1 MNKPTSNPNASFGRW
16 ALYSV
21 AFAIYFAVG
30 LAYNHYAGEH
40 ANPILQILFLPAT
53 AVIAINPSHAI
64 HNESMQGGGIDTL
77 NWAIHGLMG
86 LLFVGWV
93 GYFGYVLFRFRRKVN
108 PTADYAGVKSHIST
122 YIEGI
127 VALVEGVLLIGLAI
141 PLWAHAVQ
149 KFPDEKDKNTV
160 VIRVIAQQFLWN
172 VWYPDS
178 SRPNTENFG
187 SLDTTS
193 GNVALDT
200 KDPKSKGNFI
210 IKNDLVVPKGHK
222 VIVHI
227 SSRDVIHCFACK
239 PLRVTQDAIPG
250 LNIPA
255 WFQPANEGKYW
266 INCAQ
271 LCGSGHYS
279 MRASVTVVSETEY
292 EKFLASNS
300 KAGESSGGY
309 E

>member
-16 ALYSV
+16 AFYSV

-30 LAYNHYAGEH
+30 LAYNYYAGQH
-40 ANPILQILFLPAT
+40 TNPILQILFLPAT
-53 AVIAINPSHAI
+53 AVISINPMHAI
-64 HNESMQGGGIDTL
+64 RNESMQGGGIDFL

-86 LLFVGWV
+86 ILFVGWV

-108 PTADYAGVKSHIST
+108 PVADYTGVKSHIST
-122 YIEGI
+122 YIEGL

-149 KFPDEKDKNTV
+149 KFPDEKDPKTV
-160 VIRVIAQQFLWN
+160 SIRVIAQQFNWN
-172 VWYPDS
+172 AWYPGPDG
-178 SRPNTENFG
+178 FG
-187 SLDTTS
+187 SIDPNS
-193 GNVALDT
+193 GSSVALDL

-210 IKNDLVVPKGHK
+210 QKELTVPVGHPVV
-222 VIVHI
+222 VHI

-255 WFQPANEGKYW
+255 WFQPAKIGNYW

-271 LCGSGHYS
+271 LCGNGHFG
-279 MRASVTVVSETEY
+279 MRGLIKVVSEEDY
-292 EKFLASNS
+292 KKFLSENA
-300 KAGESSGGY
+300 KAEPSGGY